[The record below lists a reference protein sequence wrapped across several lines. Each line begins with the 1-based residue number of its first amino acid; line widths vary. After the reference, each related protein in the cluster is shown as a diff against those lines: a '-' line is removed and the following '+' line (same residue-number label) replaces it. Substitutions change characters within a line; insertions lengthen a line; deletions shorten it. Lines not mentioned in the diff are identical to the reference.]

1 MQPVKFLVLRFS
13 SIGDIVLTTPVIRGL
28 KNQVEHA
35 EVHYFTKP
43 EYKEIL
49 EANPYIDKIHPLQK
63 DLGEQLNQLK
73 YEFYDYI
80 IDLHKNIRTKRV
92 ISRLGI
98 IDFTF
103 DKLNWK
109 KWYYVNF
116 KVNKLPDKHIVDRYL
131 EAVDVFD
138 VQNDNQGLDY
148 FIPPHSEVNIYDIPP
163 EFRDGYVAFII
174 GAKHNTKKLPVSKI
188 ISITNKM
195 QLPVILLGGPEDYE
209 NGEAIAAKYEGP
221 AFNACG
227 KYSINQSASLV
238 RQSNV
243 VITHDTGL
251 MHIAAAF
258 HKKIISI
265 WGNTVPEFGM
275 YPYMPNPE
283 SKIFEI
289 RDLSCRPCSK
299 LGYRKC
305 PKKHF
310 RCILDIEDG
319 EVASKAVDLFY
330 RQ

>member
-49 EANPYIDKIHPLQK
+49 EANPYIDKIHTLQK

-148 FIPPHSEVNIYDIPP
+148 FIPPQSEVNIFDIPP
-163 EFRDGYVAFII
+163 EFRDGYVAFVI

-195 QLPVILLGGPEDYE
+195 QLPVILLGGPED
-209 NGEAIAAKYEGP
+209 
-221 AFNACG
+221 
-227 KYSINQSASLV
+227 
-238 RQSNV
+238 
-243 VITHDTGL
+243 
-251 MHIAAAF
+251 
-258 HKKIISI
+258 
-265 WGNTVPEFGM
+265 
-275 YPYMPNPE
+275 
-283 SKIFEI
+283 
-289 RDLSCRPCSK
+289 
-299 LGYRKC
+299 
-305 PKKHF
+305 
-310 RCILDIEDG
+310 
-319 EVASKAVDLFY
+319 
-330 RQ
+330 